1 MISIINYRIGVY
13 MITLIRAKHFSST
26 TTAASFNHHN
36 MGIQQCERNEG
47 FLTSKLSRKQLTDKK
62 KKDKSDK
69 VYIGTQACKLFQSR
83 FQMLCNAFIMKSTAK
98 IIS

>member
-1 MISIINYRIGVY
+1 

-47 FLTSKLSRKQLTDKK
+47 FLTSKL
-62 KKDKSDK
+62 
-69 VYIGTQACKLFQSR
+69 
-83 FQMLCNAFIMKSTAK
+83 
-98 IIS
+98 